1 MKLYGSTTS
10 PYVRRSRIVL
20 SSTPHEFIDLQIFS
34 SEDRALLA
42 SRNPTMKVPCLEDD
56 GRMIFDSRII
66 FNYLSEKLMLN
77 PLTWEEENQLT
88 LIDAANDSFVQLLLL
103 QRSDVDVEAD
113 KLFFS
118 LQKERINNVLDTLD
132 GQREKGA
139 FNAWNYPE
147 ISLYTLIDWV
157 LFRQLNTLQDYPA
170 LLDFHEQHRDRIELT
185 ATDPRQ

>member
-10 PYVRRSRIVL
+10 PYVRRTRIVL
-20 SSTPHEFIDLQIFS
+20 FNTSHEFIDLQIFS
-34 SEDRALLA
+34 NDDRALLA
-42 SRNPTMKVPCLEDD
+42 ARNPTMKVPCLEDD

-118 LQKERINNVLDTLD
+118 LQKERINSLQSHRRAEDEFFFKCWPRASANFVDDTSYSRRVL
-132 GQREKGA
+132 R
-139 FNAWNYPE
+139 
-147 ISLYTLIDWV
+147 V
-157 LFRQLNTLQDYPA
+157 
-170 LLDFHEQHRDRIELT
+170 
-185 ATDPRQ
+185 